1 MEVTSKEQKRAEQ
14 LLQSQHIGLHQI
26 KSFSFMKRY
35 HQVPRK
41 SNLAAKD
48 KYGSGILTLHLKEG
62 KEKVIYLPPFRHPS
76 SVIRYL
82 VSLEIPFDNYAP
94 RERTVAEIPTETY
107 QRPSLYMF
115 WFFVLFLM
123 FLILGYYSISSN
135 VWWGFIPA
143 IISFALSLF
152 FISMLMTRF
161 CYLTLDNNGLI
172 IHSVGRTIRYPYQ
185 NLRKVNFD
193 FAREQ
198 NFTHVMELLDN
209 DYRYR
214 LFYIGRVSRKKLNE
228 IAERLQQAGVD
239 ATCSLNDNKRFFQDT
254 YISH

>member
-1 MEVTSKEQKRAEQ
+1 MEVTVKEQKRAEQ

-26 KSFSFMKRY
+26 QSFSFMKRY
-35 HQVPRK
+35 HPASRK
-41 SNLAAKD
+41 SKSADKD
-48 KYGSGILTLHLKEG
+48 KYGPGILTLHLKEG
-62 KEKVIYLPPFRHPS
+62 KEKAIYLPPFRHPS
-76 SVIRYL
+76 SVIRFL
-82 VSLEIPFDNYAP
+82 VSKEIPFDNYMP
-94 RERTVAEIPTETY
+94 RERTATELSVETY

-123 FLILGYYSISSN
+123 FLILGYYSISGS

-143 IISFALSLF
+143 IISFGLSLF

-161 CYLTLDNNGLI
+161 CYLTLTNDALLV
-172 IHSVGRTIRYPYQ
+172 HSVGRTIRYAYED
-185 NLRKVNFD
+185 LRKVNFD

-198 NFTHVMELLDN
+198 NFTHVMELLDK

-228 IAERLQQAGVD
+228 IAEHLQETGVD
-239 ATCSLNDNKRFFQDT
+239 ATCSLNDSKRFYQDT
-254 YISH
+254 YVNH

>member
-1 MEVTSKEQKRAEQ
+1 MA
-14 LLQSQHIGLHQI
+14 G
-26 KSFSFMKRY
+26 
-35 HQVPRK
+35 
-41 SNLAAKD
+41 A
-48 KYGSGILTLHLKEG
+48 
-62 KEKVIYLPPFRHPS
+62 S
-76 SVIRYL
+76 S
-82 VSLEIPFDNYAP
+82 
-94 RERTVAEIPTETY
+94 
-107 QRPSLYMF
+107 
-115 WFFVLFLM
+115 
-123 FLILGYYSISSN
+123 
-135 VWWGFIPA
+135 PA
-143 IISFALSLF
+143 IIFVCIKSF